1 MAARRSSVQKR
12 STTPGTR
19 LFVALQYLLPQHP
32 LSRVVRFLA
41 RLRVRWLKDA
51 LISGFLRLYDVAMQ
65 EAAEPDPRAYESF
78 NAFFTRALRAD
89 ARPVPADPRVAV
101 MPVDGTI
108 SERGSISGD
117 TLVQA
122 KGMTF
127 TTVEL
132 LGGDTAS
139 ASRFAGGS
147 FATVYLAPYNYHR
160 IHMPCSGTLRQ
171 AWHVPG
177 SLFSVNAATAA
188 AVPRLFAR
196 NERAVCIFD
205 TAAGPMAMVA
215 VGALFVGSIDLVWA
229 GEVTRVRPHGVRPID
244 VPDPPL
250 VLAAGDE
257 LGRFNMGSTVIVL
270 FGSGFEL
277 LCAPPSQAVRVGDPL
292 ARVRS

>member
-1 MAARRSSVQKR
+1 MRKR
-12 STTPGTR
+12 PTSPGTR

-32 LSRVVRFLA
+32 LSRIVRFLT
-41 RLRVRWLKDA
+41 RVRVRWLKNA
-51 LISGFLRLYDVAMQ
+51 LIGGFLRLYDVAMH

-78 NAFFTRALRAD
+78 NAFFTRALRAG
-89 ARPVPADPRVAV
+89 ARPCPADPRLAV

-108 SERGSISGD
+108 SERGPITDD

-122 KGMTF
+122 KDMTF

-132 LGGDTAS
+132 LGGDAAT
-139 ASRFAGGS
+139 ASRFTGGS

-171 AWHVPG
+171 AWHIPG
-177 SLFSVNAATAA
+177 HLFSVNAATAA

-196 NERAVCIFD
+196 NERAVCLFD

-229 GEVTRVRPHGVRPID
+229 REVTRVRPRRVRPID

-250 VLAAGDE
+250 ALAAGDE

-270 FGSGFEL
+270 FGNGFEL
-277 LCAPPSQAVRVGDPL
+277 CCAPPSHAVRVGDPL